1 MWEEAIGGI
10 QNKTELQQ
18 NPQIRRKKAVSLLP
32 LGNRLKTHSDS
43 AILLKIL
50 FLPCLDRL

>member
-10 QNKTELQQ
+10 QNKIELQQ
-18 NPQIRRKKAVSLLP
+18 KPQIRRKKAVRLLP
-32 LGNRLKTHSDS
+32 LGNPLKTHSDS